1 MNDPNTTSTRQAAA
15 PSTRDALGHLGFDIG
30 EFSYGVP
37 TVLSWGE
44 PATLVI
50 GKFCSLAD
58 GINILLGGN
67 HRPDWVSTYPFPAI
81 DHWPEAANIE
91 GHPATNGDVI
101 IGNDVWIGHKA
112 TILSGVTVGD
122 GAVVGARSVV
132 TRKVPPYA
140 IVGGNPARII
150 RMRFSEDII
159 RQLLEVRWWDW
170 EPERIRRN
178 IPLLMQP
185 DISKFLK
192 ACNHQGQQIR
202 R

>member
-1 MNDPNTTSTRQAAA
+1 MNDLNSTRQGTP
-15 PSTRDALGHLGFDIG
+15 PSTRDALSQFGFKVG

-44 PATLVI
+44 AATLTI
-50 GKFCSLAD
+50 GNFCSFAG
-58 GINILLGGN
+58 GIDILLGGN

-81 DHWPEAANIE
+81 SHWPEAADIE

-101 IGNDVWIGHKA
+101 IGSDVWIGFKA

-122 GAVVGARSVV
+122 GAVVGACAIV
-132 TRKVPPYA
+132 TRDVPPYA
-140 IVGGNPARII
+140 IVGGNPARIL
-150 RMRFSEDII
+150 RMRFSDDII
-159 RQLLEVRWWDW
+159 QQLLEVRWWDW
-170 EPERIRRN
+170 DLERIRRH

-192 ACNHQGQQIR
+192 ACNHPG
-202 R
+202 

>member
-1 MNDPNTTSTRQAAA
+1 MNDMNTTSRSQGMP
-15 PSTRDALGHLGFDIG
+15 PSTREALSHFGFKVG

-37 TVLSWGE
+37 NVLSWGE

-50 GKFCSLAD
+50 GKFCSFAD
-58 GINILLGGN
+58 GIDILLGGN

-81 DHWPEAANIE
+81 SHWPEAKDIL

-101 IGNDVWIGHKA
+101 IGSDVWIGYKA

-122 GAVVGARSVV
+122 GAVVGARAVV
-132 TRKVPPYA
+132 TRDVPAYA
-140 IVGGNPARII
+140 VVGGNPARLI
-150 RMRFSEDII
+150 RMRFSDEII
-159 RQLLEVRWWDW
+159 RRLLEIRWWEWDL
-170 EPERIRRN
+170 ERIRRH

-192 ACNHQGQQIR
+192 ACDHAPE
-202 R
+202 